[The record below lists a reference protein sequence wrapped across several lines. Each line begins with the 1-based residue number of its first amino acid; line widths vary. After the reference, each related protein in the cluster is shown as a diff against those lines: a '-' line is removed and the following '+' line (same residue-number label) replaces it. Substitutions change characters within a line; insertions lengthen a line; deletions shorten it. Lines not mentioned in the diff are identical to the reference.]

1 MYMRRV
7 ITGIV
12 GLALTGIAFGQ
23 SWTSS
28 YDAGLK
34 AAKAG
39 KWQEA
44 RKDFMQAKAVRGD
57 DTEKPTMLP
66 GPVTEQRKWRGG
78 APYSPNFLGAYAEY
92 RLGLESKDA
101 MGEHFSTAQSELEG
115 LITKKQ
121 VSREAVFVLYS
132 IYGKL
137 GLAEKKQALSS
148 KISTP
153 NFKVDNGPM
162 TPEELSAINGS
173 GSANTTTGNGGVISV
188 VDAGKMS
195 DFANNP
201 STPGTLVPV
210 IATKYALII
219 SNGDN
224 KLPGMQLPHAVDDA
238 NVLKDTLS
246 VSAGYDPANI
256 EVVTNVSATK
266 ILAAAKSLATR
277 MPAEG
282 TLFLFYTGAGA
293 NIDGRDWLAGINTEI
308 GTDTSS
314 MVKKSE
320 ILQQFIAKGVSVFAF
335 YQVPRPLVGG
345 ASFGEEEPKSGRLSQ
360 MQSTMPGDSVYS
372 LYKSGKTI
380 GVFAEAVSEVLIEL
394 HSNSVPIGDFGWAV
408 FYKIRRG
415 SLGESG
421 GGSKQTPTLPVLQ
434 YLSSSSRF

>member
-1 MYMRRV
+1 
-7 ITGIV
+7 
-12 GLALTGIAFGQ
+12 
-23 SWTSS
+23 
-28 YDAGLK
+28 
-34 AAKAG
+34 
-39 KWQEA
+39 
-44 RKDFMQAKAVRGD
+44 
-57 DTEKPTMLP
+57 
-66 GPVTEQRKWRGG
+66 
-78 APYSPNFLGAYAEY
+78 
-92 RLGLESKDA
+92 
-101 MGEHFSTAQSELEG
+101 
-115 LITKKQ
+115 
-121 VSREAVFVLYS
+121 
-132 IYGKL
+132 
-137 GLAEKKQALSS
+137 
-148 KISTP
+148 
-153 NFKVDNGPM
+153 
-162 TPEELSAINGS
+162 
-173 GSANTTTGNGGVISV
+173 
-188 VDAGKMS
+188 MS